1 MSDGPLQFDRAEY
14 DHPPSSPSC
23 ERCEQQLTQAYYQV
37 NGQVVCPGCVEQ
49 LRAKQTGGSPA
60 GRVVRSVAAGFGAAV
75 LGAVLYY
82 AISALTGYEF
92 GLIAIVVGFAVG
104 AAVRWGS
111 NGRGGWAYQT
121 LAIVLTYLAI
131 VGTYI
136 PPIVG
141 GLRNA
146 QVAGATGTQV
156 SGASASDQTAPSAVT
171 EAAPTAGQAMVAF
184 VLLLLLACAAPFLAG
199 FQNVI
204 GIIIIG
210 IGLYEAWKLN
220 RRRPF
225 DISGPHP
232 VATTAAGV

>member
-14 DHPPSSPSC
+14 EQPSSSPSC
-23 ERCEQQLTQAYYQV
+23 ERCERQLTQAYYQV

-49 LRAKQTGGSPA
+49 LRAERTGGSRA
-60 GRVVRSVAAGFGAAV
+60 GRVVRSVGAGFAAAV

-82 AISALTGYEF
+82 AISAMTGYEF
-92 GLIAIVVGFAVG
+92 GLIAIVVGFGVG

-121 LAIVLTYLAI
+121 LAIALTYLAI

-136 PPIVG
+136 PPIFS
-141 GLRNA
+141 GLKNA
-146 QVAGATGTQV
+146 QAASATSTQV
-156 SGASASDQTAPSAVT
+156 SGASASDQAAPSDVRD
-171 EAAPTAGQAMVAF
+171 AAPTAGQAMVAII
-184 VLLLLLACAAPFLAG
+184 LLLLLACAAPFLAG

-220 RRRPF
+220 RRTPF
-225 DISGPHP
+225 DVTGPHP
-232 VATTAAGV
+232 VATTATGV